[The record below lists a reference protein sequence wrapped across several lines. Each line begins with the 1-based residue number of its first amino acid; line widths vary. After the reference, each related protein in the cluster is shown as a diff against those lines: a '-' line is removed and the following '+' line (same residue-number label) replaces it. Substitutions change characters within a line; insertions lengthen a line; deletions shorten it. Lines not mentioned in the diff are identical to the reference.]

1 MQVRKFSGENIKD
14 VIYEVKSELGPEA
27 VIIEKRKV
35 KKGGFF
41 GFFGK
46 TVFEVLAAV
55 EEQKTASPNPEEK
68 NAIKEFIDEIQNIKD
83 LGLENAQVSEKSV
96 EEKYENN
103 HSERFKRVLEKYKE
117 SGREVIPESNSNLSD
132 NSVEEKNIEQSRY
145 ENLRD
150 KENKKDD
157 ISSTERHISSR
168 VFKDDFEEKES
179 QKEENLYRKKEN
191 RESGKQKNGE
201 YNEEKNNRLI
211 ENTEQRKTAKI
222 NQDVKDVEDNVN
234 IANSRLNR
242 QFKFSQ
248 PGTVNDHNQLYNF
261 LLEQGVESRI
271 LNKFIKKINENPLSS
286 DNYQENLKVFLDNY
300 FSESSEILLGDKQK
314 VISFI
319 GPTGVGKTTTLAKVA
334 AEFALER
341 DKKVALLTADT
352 YRIAAVEQLRTYS
365 NIIDIPFAV
374 CYSSSKLEQMVKKQF
389 KECDLILIDT
399 PGSSWKNDLQIGQ
412 LKEYT
417 DREFIDEV
425 HLLLSLNT
433 KSSDLENIINTFN
446 PLKPD
451 KIILTKLDET
461 TSYGDIINIKE
472 NYQLPYSY
480 LTNGQDVPDD
490 ILKAESENIFQYLFG
505 DIYE

>member
-14 VIYEVKSELGPEA
+14 IIYEVKSELGPEA

-35 KKGGFF
+35 KKGGIF
-41 GFFGK
+41 GFFAK

-55 EEQKTASPNPEEK
+55 EDQKTASPNPEEK
-68 NAIKEFIDEIQNIKD
+68 NAIKEFIDEIQSLKH
-83 LGLENAQVSEKSV
+83 LEAENAKAAEQSV
-96 EEKYENN
+96 EQELEKM
-103 HSERFKRVLEKYKE
+103 HSERFKRVLEKYKN
-117 SGREVIPESNSNLSD
+117 SGRKIREESASY
-132 NSVEEKNIEQSRY
+132 EKEQSGNINRD
-145 ENLRD
+145 ENF
-150 KENKKDD
+150 EKDQLNNED
-157 ISSTERHISSR
+157 QFSSTERHISSR
-168 VFKDDFEEKES
+168 VFKDELEHRNS
-179 QKEENLYRKKEN
+179 QKNEVLEKAQDDKKAVQNLDERITVESTKEATDNLAKTNNGNTNSKNKEQVEN
-191 RESGKQKNGE
+191 NG
-201 YNEEKNNRLI
+201 NQNNSL
-211 ENTEQRKTAKI
+211 
-222 NQDVKDVEDNVN
+222 
-234 IANSRLNR
+234 NS
-242 QFKFSQ
+242 QFDFSQ
-248 PGTVNDHNQLYNF
+248 PETLNDDNQLYNF

-271 LNKFIKKINENPLSS
+271 LNRFIKKINENQLDS
-286 DNYQENLKVFLDNY
+286 DNYQEKLKLFFENY
-300 FSESSEILLGDKQK
+300 FTESSEIILGEEQK

-374 CYSSSKLEQMVKKQF
+374 CYNSSKLEDMVKKQF
-389 KECDLILIDT
+389 RNCDLILIDT
-399 PGSSWKNDLQIGQ
+399 PGSSWKNNLQIGK

-433 KSSDLENIINTFN
+433 KSSDIENIINTFN

-472 NYQLPYSY
+472 NYELPYSY

-490 ILKAESENIFQYLFG
+490 ILTADSENIFEYLFG